1 MGEAMIT
8 RWRENRLGGW
18 GSATC
23 RGRGTFL
30 KKGSRTPTL
39 PKTFDWWGGGA
50 EGVRSSKN
58 LKKFLYAVRKNVFF
72 VAAISIKRLLR

>member
-8 RWRENRLGGW
+8 RWRENRLGGRERDVPGG
-18 GSATC
+18 GS
-23 RGRGTFL
+23 FL
-30 KKGSRTPTL
+30 QKLPLPSTPT

-58 LKKFLYAVRKNVFF
+58 LKKFLYAV
-72 VAAISIKRLLR
+72 

>member
-8 RWRENRLGGW
+8 RWRENRLGGR

-30 KKGSRTPTL
+30 KKGSPPPAPPL

-50 EGVRSSKN
+50 EGVRSSNN
-58 LKKFLYAVRKNVFF
+58 LKKFLYAV
-72 VAAISIKRLLR
+72 

>member
-1 MGEAMIT
+1 FPSPG
-8 RWRENRLGGW
+8 
-18 GSATC
+18 
-23 RGRGTFL
+23 
-30 KKGSRTPTL
+30 TPTL

-72 VAAISIKRLLR
+72 RNRHIHQTFASATSRWSKHAAGG

>member
-1 MGEAMIT
+1 MPGEGNLSSE
-8 RWRENRLGGW
+8 RFPSPG
-18 GSATC
+18 
-23 RGRGTFL
+23 
-30 KKGSRTPTL
+30 TPTL

-72 VAAISIKRLLR
+72 RNRHIHQTFASATSRWSKLAAGG